1 MADMAQVQEQSRK
14 SFFQWHL
21 LLSLKKKELQKTLNE
36 AGLRP
41 DLINQIEAQQAPV
54 VNSEELELL
63 LRLALPIPDD
73 LSPYDLPERDTITGI
88 RFFFRAAPAF
98 DNEHDFVLDLIRQG
112 VDGTYERAEL
122 MRVHYDN
129 RDYLQKASEKFN
141 QALEGYSSSMVFN
154 ATKMWASFHQAVV
167 MPWQAVSARL
177 LGVETSEDSA
187 DWYNQLSDPD
197 AAQTPQ
203 KKPRI
208 DLGERKNLFGD
219 S

>member
-21 LLSLKKKELQKTLNE
+21 LLSLKKKELEKTLNA

-41 DLINQIEAQQAPV
+41 EMITQIEAEQAPV
-54 VNSEELELL
+54 VDSEELELL
-63 LRLALPIPDD
+63 LRLGLPIPHH
-73 LSPYDLPERDTITGI
+73 LNPYDLPDREMIAGI

-129 RDYLQKASEKFN
+129 RDYLQKAREKLN
-141 QALEGYSSSMVFN
+141 QALAGYSSSMVFN
-154 ATKMWASFHQAVV
+154 AAKVWASFHEAVV

-177 LGVETSEDSA
+177 LDVETSADSE
-187 DWYNQLSDPD
+187 DWYSPSSDLD
-197 AAQTPQ
+197 LAQPKS

-208 DLGERKNLFGD
+208 DLGDRTNLFGD
-219 S
+219 K

>member
-21 LLSLKKKELQKTLNE
+21 LLSLKKKELQKTLNA

-41 DLINQIEAQQAPV
+41 EIINQIEAEQAPV
-54 VNSEELELL
+54 VDSEELELL
-63 LRLALPIPDD
+63 FQLGLPIPDD
-73 LSPYDLPERDTITGI
+73 LTAYDLPDRDTVAGV

-98 DNEHDFVLDLIRQG
+98 DNENDVVLDLIRQV

-122 MRVHYDN
+122 MRVSYSN
-129 RDYLQKASEKFN
+129 RDYLQKVAEKFN
-141 QALEGYSSSMVFN
+141 QALANYTSKMVFN
-154 ATKMWASFHQAVV
+154 AAKVWASFHDAVV

-177 LGVETSEDSA
+177 LGVETNEDSD
-187 DWYNQLSDPD
+187 DWYSQLSNPEP
-197 AAQTPQ
+197 TIE

-208 DLGERKNLFGD
+208 NLGGRRTLFGD
-219 S
+219 D